1 MFCYLAREK
10 TSVTQR
16 VQDRGSRPPPRPRS
30 ELPTSAIVA
39 DGVAVGPWPQAQ
51 PALHGKMSI
60 VVACWRHTPLCW
72 SQLIALYCGATGA
85 RHAPLHRLPLQPR
98 PQPAPPLLSTPIP
111 SAVGSHCHVTSH
123 APHGAS
129 SLPRHVAC
137 STRRFVTATSRR
149 STRRFDSA
157 AAELHT
163 SPDASHLLRRSPPPR
178 DPPVTAR
185 FSLSPRPSPP
195 LACMLIS
202 GEISRSI
209 SRPSPPL
216 ACSASSASEA
226 GNKVHSRHLDGLLP
240 FAQIAPQLPLQSLA

>member
-129 SLPRHVAC
+129 SLPRHVAPRGA
-137 STRRFVTATSRR
+137 STAPRPSFTPPPM
-149 STRRFDSA
+149 
-157 AAELHT
+157 LHT
-163 SPDASHLLRRSPPPR
+163 SFAGRHPRETRPLRR
-178 DPPVTAR
+178 D
-185 FSLSPRPSPP
+185 
-195 LACMLIS
+195 
-202 GEISRSI
+202 
-209 SRPSPPL
+209 
-216 ACSASSASEA
+216 SA
-226 GNKVHSRHLDGLLP
+226 
-240 FAQIAPQLPLQSLA
+240 

>member
-111 SAVGSHCHVTSH
+111 SAVGSHCHVTS
-123 APHGAS
+123 
-129 SLPRHVAC
+129 RR

-157 AAELHT
+157 AAPTPPLSFTPPPMLHPSFAGRHPRET
-163 SPDASHLLRRSPPPR
+163 RPLRR
-178 DPPVTAR
+178 D
-185 FSLSPRPSPP
+185 
-195 LACMLIS
+195 
-202 GEISRSI
+202 
-209 SRPSPPL
+209 
-216 ACSASSASEA
+216 SA
-226 GNKVHSRHLDGLLP
+226 
-240 FAQIAPQLPLQSLA
+240 

>member
-60 VVACWRHTPLCW
+60 VVACWRHSPLCW

-149 STRRFDSA
+149 STRRFVTATSRRSTRRFDSA
-157 AAELHT
+157 AAPTPPLSFTPPPMLHT
-163 SPDASHLLRRSPPPR
+163 SFAGRHPRETRPLRR
-178 DPPVTAR
+178 D
-185 FSLSPRPSPP
+185 
-195 LACMLIS
+195 
-202 GEISRSI
+202 
-209 SRPSPPL
+209 
-216 ACSASSASEA
+216 SA
-226 GNKVHSRHLDGLLP
+226 
-240 FAQIAPQLPLQSLA
+240 